1 MKKVVRY
8 LLLIYLLSLGIAF
21 VGFLLDSDVSENT
34 FTYQMF
40 EAFMLSIFLFG
51 LLAGLFCLLY
61 LMFSFFKS
69 LKRNENQY
77 SK

>member
-21 VGFLLDSDVSENT
+21 VGFLLDSDISENT

-40 EAFMLSIFLFG
+40 EVFMLSIFLFG

>member
-40 EAFMLSIFLFG
+40 EVFMLSIFLFG

>member
-8 LLLIYLLSLGIAF
+8 LLLIYLLSLSIAF
-21 VGFLLDSDVSENT
+21 VGFLLDSDISENT

-40 EAFMLSIFLFG
+40 EVFMLSIFLFG